1 MKIKFLKTKK
11 VFKKQDFTIYPSFYW
26 KMLLAASF
34 VLMLASFLFSFLI
47 FLKINKETTVSPEEL
62 DLQTQTVKHER
73 IDSVLKYFKE
83 REDKTNEILNSPA
96 IVIDPS
102 L

>member
-1 MKIKFLKTKK
+1 MKIKFPKIKK
-11 VFKKQDFTIYPSFYW
+11 VFKKQDFTIYPGFYW
-26 KMLLAASF
+26 KILLAVSF
-34 VLMLASFLFSFLI
+34 TLMLASFLFSFLV
-47 FLKINKETTVSPEEL
+47 FLKINKETVISPEDL

-73 IDSVLKYFKE
+73 IDNVLKYFKE
-83 REDKTNEILNSPA
+83 QEDKTNEILNSPA

>member
-1 MKIKFLKTKK
+1 MKIKFPKIKK
-11 VFKKQDFTIYPSFYW
+11 VFKKQDFTIYPGFYW
-26 KMLLAASF
+26 KILLAASF
-34 VLMLASFLFSFLI
+34 VLISISFLFSLLV
-47 FLKINKETTVSPEEL
+47 FLKINKETIVSPEEL

-73 IDSVLKYFKE
+73 IDNVLKYFKE
-83 REDKTNEILNSPA
+83 REKKTNEILNSPA